1 MNSVRHCLQLDR
13 KCEPASTFSSRLPS
27 DTSKL
32 NPDDRWNKVKVRVYD
47 IRTPPTRMLEIS
59 HIGQKNCSKV
69 LLDFSFG
76 KSYSSLKSSK
86 FCQSELIRILQE
98 ICDILDDH
106 AQKNLSRKRKCQCL
120 FDWPLLDVA
129 MKDSKRRRVD
139 GNESDT
145 SRDSTH
151 CACETL
157 NKRKIVS
164 NPKYFTVKENFSDK
178 VREIIGC
185 YGEKSK
191 ETSDSLCNRIL
202 EDYPDI
208 PQDTEIIRLEIDDL
222 LANISPSYLIAQRY
236 LVTSSSGDAFK
247 CFLKSCISSLQNIKR
262 GCDILIVNFP
272 MLTRLFVGLL
282 FIIGKLYIRN
292 RAPI

>member
-1 MNSVRHCLQLDR
+1 
-13 KCEPASTFSSRLPS
+13 
-27 DTSKL
+27 
-32 NPDDRWNKVKVRVYD
+32 
-47 IRTPPTRMLEIS
+47 MLEIS

-191 ETSDSLCNRIL
+191 ETSDSLCKRIL